1 MIASLFADSV
11 NQLIIE
17 FVPKSD
23 PKVTDMLRHRED
35 IFDDYTKEEFEKEFS
50 NYFVIVKKEIVS
62 GSERTLYFMNKR
74 A

>member
-1 MIASLFADSV
+1 
-11 NQLIIE
+11 
-17 FVPKSD
+17 
-23 PKVTDMLRHRED
+23 MLRHRED